1 MNDRTAT
8 LMRAK
13 SKVDSKL
20 TNYRISFVLDAQ
32 GQEKYYFTQA
42 TDSKATFFELRGGGH
57 TQIDYADLVGGM
69 AYELD
74 ADKKCGERIP
84 IDDAEDFRG
93 LTFHVAGHLLF
104 MYEGSKDNMKRIG
117 NEKML
122 GRDTTV
128 YLHSFSNGEMRFW
141 IDNEY
146 GLALKYEQTG
156 GQAAKVYVTEFTVG
170 GVTVAG
176 MVNIDEYDIE

>member
-1 MNDRTAT
+1 MNDRTAA
-8 LMRAK
+8 LMKAK

-42 TDSKATFFELRGGGH
+42 TDSKATFFELRGNGR
-57 TQIDYADLVGGM
+57 TIDYADFVNGM

-74 ADKKCGERIP
+74 ADKKCGEKFP
-84 IDDAEDFRG
+84 IDVVEEFKG
-93 LTFHVAGHLLF
+93 LAFHTAGHLLF
-104 MYEGSKDNMKRIG
+104 MYEGSKNDMKKIG
-117 NEKML
+117 NEKVM
-122 GRDTTV
+122 GRDTAV
-128 YLHSFSNGEMRFW
+128 YSHSFSNGDMKFW

-156 GQAAKVYVTEFTVG
+156 SQTAKMYVTEFTVG
-170 GVTVAG
+170 GVTVTG
-176 MVNIDEYDIE
+176 MIDLNEYDIG